1 MRQDESNN
9 ITNKNKTTGEAFLAD
24 NAKKPDVVTTASGLQ
39 YKVIKEGDGAQP
51 KATDRVI
58 VHYAGTLI
66 DGTLF
71 DSSYKRGKPATFPL
85 NQVIRGW
92 TEAVQLMKVGSKWQ
106 LFLPPHLAYG
116 SQGAGGTIGPD
127 ATLIFEVELLG
138 IL

>member
-1 MRQDESNN
+1 MRQDGSNN
-9 ITNKNKTTGEAFLAD
+9 IVNKNKTTGEAFLAE

-39 YKVIKEGDGAQP
+39 YKVMKEGDGAQP
-51 KATDRVI
+51 KAADKVI
-58 VHYAGTLI
+58 VHYAGTLL